1 MVKEMSF
8 KTATELKIDA
18 NKNAESKTLE
28 AIREEVATKL
38 EKEANEGGHQVE
50 YFNPSSVNKDHL
62 TTVVNE
68 LNSLG
73 YRAEIKETVEYKLL
87 TINW

>member
-8 KTATELKIDA
+8 KTATQLKIDA
-18 NKNAESKTLE
+18 NKYAESKTLE
-28 AIREEVATKL
+28 VIRGELATKL
-38 EKEANEGGHQVE
+38 EKEANEGGRQIE
-50 YFNPSSVNKDHL
+50 YFNPSSVNNDHL
-62 TTVVNE
+62 TAVLNE

-73 YRAEIKETVEYKLL
+73 YKAEIKETVEYKLL